1 MSRLKFD
8 TIDLNSVA
16 SPASGSYLVAYD
28 LDGKLKQK
36 DSEGVIT
43 EIGSGPVPVET
54 NYPTTTLL
62 KAGQRFIYKGNE
74 WHYMTHDE
82 IDSTGWTG
90 LVDVGFPAPVSK
102 NICAAILLP
111 SVEYYDEVASIN
123 NIAYRTGATQ
133 SSGFA
138 VLDFIGFGTLASV
151 YKIFIISNLVSL
163 FQNVKF
169 KNANL
174 LILEDIGTRVSFDCT
189 SLSIDETNI
198 NDLFTQLSPTIK
210 TATIDVRHNPGA
222 ATCNPSIATA
232 KGYTVIT

>member
-1 MSRLKFD
+1 MS
-8 TIDLNSVA
+8 TIQQDIDQIANEVA
-16 SPASGSYLVAYD
+16 
-28 LDGKLKQK
+28 
-36 DSEGVIT
+36 
-43 EIGSGPVPVET
+43 IGGNTKTRIAAILERIYNEPKPLEVVT
-54 NYPTTTLL
+54 NYPTTTPL

-74 WHYMTHDE
+74 WHYMTQEE

-90 LVDVGFPAPVSK
+90 LVSVGFPAPVSK

-174 LILEDIGTRVSFDCT
+174 LILEDIGTRVSFNCT
-189 SLSIDETNI
+189 SLNTDATNI
-198 NDLFTQLSPTIK
+198 NDLFTQLPATVK
-210 TATIDVRHNPGA
+210 TATIDVSGNPGSG
-222 ATCNPSIATA
+222 TCDPFIATS